1 MSTQPTIPPDD
12 KAKDSAPPLAKAHQD
27 NVDLLLEHLD
37 ADSLAAQLVQAHR
50 QKSTPPDN
58 NMRPII
64 KARLQQVKEA
74 LEHPKA

>member
-12 KAKDSAPPLAKAHQD
+12 KARDAAPPLAKAHQS
-27 NVDLLLEHLD
+27 NVDRLLEHLD
-37 ADSLAAQLVQAHR
+37 AGSLAAQLVQAHR
-50 QKSTPPDN
+50 QKSIPPEN
-58 NMRPII
+58 NMKPII